1 MGGLTAV
8 SSGRDADTRLRA
20 LAANGA
26 DAPWSVEGA
35 VDWRQAVVVPA
46 WLPRRTFVAAVSQ
59 LYHGEIATAAA
70 CRRLLAGPVGA
81 DAGACACLETQ
92 IADETR
98 HARAY
103 RTYLARLGDIAPTE
117 PPVAAFFRD
126 GGAGPGDPDLGAI
139 LAYHVVLEGEA
150 LRIQQGFA
158 TWLPCPVFRALNARI
173 ARDEARHV
181 GFGRIY
187 LESRLAVLPV
197 EERRVM
203 FLWVKA
209 LWRAC
214 AEPVMDRFRVPGV
227 MTARLARRWLESR
240 WQRQVKDL
248 VALGLVGEG
257 EAREATRL

>member
-1 MGGLTAV
+1 V
-8 SSGRDADTRLRA
+8 SSVRNIDARLRA
-20 LAANGA
+20 VAANGA
-26 DAPWSVEGA
+26 DAPWSVEEA
-35 VDWRQAVVVPA
+35 VDWRQAVVVPT

-70 CRRLLAGPVGA
+70 CRRLLAGPVGIN
-81 DAGACACLETQ
+81 AGARACLEIQ

-103 RTYLARLGDIAPTE
+103 QTYLARLGDIAPAE
-117 PPVAAFFRD
+117 PAVAAFLQD
-126 GGAGPGDPDLGAI
+126 GAAAPGDSDLGAI

-150 LRIQQGFA
+150 LRIQHGFA
-158 TWLPCPVFRALNARI
+158 TWLPCPVFRALNGRI

-187 LESRLAVLPV
+187 LASRLAVLPV
-197 EERRVM
+197 EERRIL
-203 FLWVKA
+203 FQWVKA

-214 AEPVMDRFRVPGV
+214 AESVMDRFRIPGV
-227 MTARLARRWLESR
+227 MTARIARRWLESR

-248 VALGLVGEG
+248 AALGLIGASEV
-257 EAREATRL
+257 REAARL

>member
-1 MGGLTAV
+1 MASVRTIP
-8 SSGRDADTRLRA
+8 DRLAA

-26 DAPWSVEGA
+26 DAPWSVDDA
-35 VDWRQAVVVPA
+35 VDWRAPVVVPT
-46 WLPRRTFVAAVSQ
+46 WLPRRTFIAAVSQ
-59 LYHGEIATAAA
+59 LYHGEIATAVA

-81 DAGACACLETQ
+81 DAGARACLEAQ
-92 IADETR
+92 IVDEAR

-117 PPVAAFFRD
+117 PAVAAFLRD
-126 GGAGPGDPDLGAI
+126 GAAGPGDPDLGAI

-187 LESRLAVLPV
+187 LENRLAHLPV

-214 AEPVMDRFRVPGV
+214 AESVMDRFRIPGV
-227 MTARLARRWLESR
+227 MTARIAQRWLESR

-257 EAREATRL
+257 EAREAARL

>member
-1 MGGLTAV
+1 V
-8 SSGRDADTRLRA
+8 RSIDARLRA
-20 LAANGA
+20 VAANGA
-26 DAPWSVEGA
+26 DAPWSVEDV
-35 VDWRQAVVVPA
+35 VDWRQAVIVPT

-70 CRRLLAGPVGA
+70 CHRLLAGPVGA
-81 DAGACACLETQ
+81 DTDARACLETQ

-103 RTYLARLGDIAPTE
+103 RAYLARLGDIAPTE
-117 PPVAAFFRD
+117 PAVAAFLRD
-126 GGAGPGDPDLGAI
+126 GAAAPGDSDLGAI

-150 LRIQQGFA
+150 LRIQHGFA
-158 TWLPCPVFRALNARI
+158 TWLPCPLFRALNARI

-187 LESRLAVLPV
+187 LEGRLADLPV
-197 EERRVM
+197 EERRAL

-214 AEPVMDRFRVPGV
+214 AESVMARFRIPGV
-227 MTARLARRWLESR
+227 MTGRIARRWLESR
-240 WQRQVKDL
+240 WERQVKDL
-248 VALGLVGEG
+248 VALGLVGASEL
-257 EAREATRL
+257 REASRL

>member
-1 MGGLTAV
+1 M
-8 SSGRDADTRLRA
+8 SSARSIDARLRA
-20 LAANGA
+20 VAANGV
-26 DAPWSVEGA
+26 DAPWSADDA
-35 VDWRQAVVVPA
+35 VDWRAPLVVPA

-59 LYHGEIATAAA
+59 LYHGEIATAAI

-81 DAGACACLETQ
+81 DAGARACLEAQ
-92 IADETR
+92 IVDEAR

-103 RTYLARLGDIAPTE
+103 RAYLARLGDIAPAE
-117 PPVAAFFRD
+117 PAAAAFFR
-126 GGAGPGDPDLGAI
+126 GGAAGPGDPDLGAI

-187 LESRLAVLPV
+187 LENRLAVLPV
-197 EERRVM
+197 EERRAL

-214 AEPVMDRFRVPGV
+214 AESVMERFRIPGV
-227 MTARLARRWLESR
+227 MTARTARRWLESR

-248 VALGLVGEG
+248 VALGLVGES

>member
-1 MGGLTAV
+1 M
-8 SSGRDADTRLRA
+8 SSVWSIDARLRA
-20 LAANGA
+20 VAANGA
-26 DAPWSVEGA
+26 DAPWSVEDV
-35 VDWRQAVVVPA
+35 VDWQAPLIVPS

-81 DAGACACLETQ
+81 DAGARVCLEIQ

-103 RTYLARLGDIAPTE
+103 RAYLARLGDIAPTG
-117 PPVAAFFRD
+117 PAVAVFLRD
-126 GGAGPGDPDLGAI
+126 AATAPGDPDLGAI

-150 LRIQQGFA
+150 LRIQRGFA

-187 LESRLAVLPV
+187 LEGRLAALSV
-197 EERRVM
+197 EERRAL
-203 FLWVKA
+203 FQWVKA

-214 AEPVMDRFRVPGV
+214 AESVMERFRVPGV
-227 MTARLARRWLESR
+227 MTARIARRWLESR

-248 VALGLVGEG
+248 AALGLIGASEV
-257 EAREATRL
+257 REASRL